1 MRLCSVW
8 ATTIILRHSFVVDYS
23 PFMTAPLSI
32 SPLAVLPVV
41 TSVMTGELDCPQLQ
55 TSRST
60 ITVLSARLTDM
71 HRYGCHRLIRHSS
84 ASKIRC
90 SMISLLSGPPLVRK
104 DAALNSSSITTNRP
118 LSIIGDDIGIRIN
131 IEKRSSRVCPIRS
144 PQPSPCIPTRVYCII
159 SAAFSI

>member
-1 MRLCSVW
+1 MRLCSIWV
-8 ATTIILRHSFVVDYS
+8 TTNILRHSFVVDYS

-84 ASKIRC
+84 ARSKIRC

-104 DAALNSSSITTNRP
+104 DATLNSRSITTNRP

-131 IEKRSSRVCPIRS
+131 IERRSSRCVLYDPRNPSCPL
-144 PQPSPCIPTRVYCII
+144 
-159 SAAFSI
+159 